1 MILVDACN
9 AFSSLNRET
18 ALQNILHLCPP
29 LAKILINTYRDDI
42 QLFIDGDTLFS
53 QEGTIQGDPLAMAM
67 YAVAITLFIKSL
79 KMMKHSRFGF
89 LMMPLWR
96 SYRPQEMVGSHS

>member
-18 ALQNILHLCPP
+18 ALQNLLYLCPP

-42 QLFIDGDTLFS
+42 QLFIDGDTLLS

-67 YAVAITLFIKSL
+67 YAVTITPLIKSL
-79 KMMKHSRFGF
+79 KMMKHKQVWFSDDATVEVIQASGDGGI
-89 LMMPLWR
+89 
-96 SYRPQEMVGSHS
+96 S